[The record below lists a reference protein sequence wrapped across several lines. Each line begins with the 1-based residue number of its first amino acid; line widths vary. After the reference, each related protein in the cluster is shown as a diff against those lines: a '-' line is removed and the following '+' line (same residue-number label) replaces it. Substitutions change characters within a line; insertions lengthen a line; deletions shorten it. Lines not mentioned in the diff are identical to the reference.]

1 MAGVVVLLPRNRRYL
16 LRRLTP
22 NLLNFSLGIASNKFD
37 IAAMAECGKCDK
49 WFGSLHAAQQ
59 HMQAV
64 GHIWECDFCDDCY
77 WDEDDL
83 DEHQQEEGHY
93 GPKYDCEACDNC
105 YQTFADAKRHM
116 NNKNHWREHWCVSC
130 QRGFENDNNLRAH
143 LNSKIH
149 RGTDITCR
157 FCKRGFATATGVT
170 HHLEAGSC
178 PQARSLNRDTIL
190 AEIRRRDPKHV
201 ITKKLL
207 TYHDTSS
214 SIIASSASYNYNRS
228 CYECYLCHKGFE
240 QLESLNQHLNSPVHK
255 EKAYHCPGRACGGE
269 FSALAALFNHLESES
284 CGTVRF
290 DAVQRNVGGILSGK
304 KMIGFA

>member
-1 MAGVVVLLPRNRRYL
+1 
-16 LRRLTP
+16 
-22 NLLNFSLGIASNKFD
+22 
-37 IAAMAECGKCDK
+37 
-49 WFGSLHAAQQ
+49 
-59 HMQAV
+59 
-64 GHIWECDFCDDCY
+64 
-77 WDEDDL
+77 
-83 DEHQQEEGHY
+83 
-93 GPKYDCEACDNC
+93 
-105 YQTFADAKRHM
+105 
-116 NNKNHWREHWCVSC
+116 
-130 QRGFENDNNLRAH
+130 
-143 LNSKIH
+143 
-149 RGTDITCR
+149 
-157 FCKRGFATATGVT
+157 
-170 HHLEAGSC
+170 
-178 PQARSLNRDTIL
+178 
-190 AEIRRRDPKHV
+190 V